1 MIRDIT
7 IGQYYANTSIV
18 HELDPRTKLMG
29 VLVYVFTLF
38 LVKNPFLYFVYLGI
52 VLCLYY
58 ISKVPFSF
66 MMKGLKGIIVLLIFT
81 FCFRLICTPGTV
93 VAQLW
98 IFQITSEGIIKAVS
112 LTSRIALM
120 ILGASLL
127 SYTTTPKEMSDGMEK
142 AFSGLER
149 FHFQYMIWQLLS

>member
-58 ISKVPFSF
+58 IS
-66 MMKGLKGIIVLLIFT
+66 
-81 FCFRLICTPGTV
+81 
-93 VAQLW
+93 
-98 IFQITSEGIIKAVS
+98 
-112 LTSRIALM
+112 
-120 ILGASLL
+120 
-127 SYTTTPKEMSDGMEK
+127 
-142 AFSGLER
+142 
-149 FHFQYMIWQLLS
+149 